1 MYCNP
6 DVCPHC
12 QYIGEGDSW
21 CDELHEIV
29 LSDWEP
35 TEHYMGLGCPYL
47 AQPRR
52 RKRRRNRKKKGPD
65 AGTIVKYA
73 VLTLLGV
80 WLYRLGAD
88 YALQQRGYFAVGG
101 EGVRPPASLFL
112 LGCEPHGQRLRC
124 GRETEA
130 SNGDCR
136 EDYCGTEGRRVSGCR

>member
-21 CDELHEIV
+21 CDEIHEIV

-35 TEHYMGLGCPYL
+35 TEHYMGQGCPYL
-47 AQPRR
+47 AQPGR

-65 AGTIVKYA
+65 AGTVVKYA
-73 VLTLLGV
+73 ILTLLGI

-88 YALQQRGYFAVGG
+88 YAYAQRGYFAVGG
-101 EGVRPPASLFL
+101 EVLALMLPYFYWAVSRTVKDFVADGK
-112 LGCEPHGQRLRC
+112 
-124 GRETEA
+124 
-130 SNGDCR
+130 
-136 EDYCGTEGRRVSGCR
+136 RR

>member
-29 LSDWEP
+29 LSDWGP

-47 AQPRR
+47 ARPRR

-73 VLTLLGV
+73 VLTLLGI

-88 YALQQRGYFAVGG
+88 YAYAQRGYFAVGG
-101 EGVRPPASLFL
+101 EVFAL
-112 LGCEPHGQRLRC
+112 LLPYFYWAVSR
-124 GRETEA
+124 TVKDFVA
-130 SNGDCR
+130 DAK
-136 EDYCGTEGRRVSGCR
+136 RR

>member
-6 DVCPHC
+6 DKCPHC

-35 TEHYMGLGCPYL
+35 TEHYMGQGCPYL
-47 AQPRR
+47 ARPKRK
-52 RKRRRNRKKKGPD
+52 KRRRKKKGPD

-73 VLTLLGV
+73 ILTLLGI

-88 YALQQRGYFAVGG
+88 YAYAQRGYFAVGG
-101 EGVRPPASLFL
+101 EVLALMLCDECQHSEQRQPCDFDMSTGMCRHRRRPEGVTHDVP
-112 LGCEPHGQRLRC
+112 
-124 GRETEA
+124 
-130 SNGDCR
+130 
-136 EDYCGTEGRRVSGCR
+136 

>member
-6 DVCPHC
+6 DKCSHC

-35 TEHYMGLGCPYL
+35 TEHYMGPGCPYL

-52 RKRRRNRKKKGPD
+52 RKRRRKKKGPD
-65 AGTIVKYA
+65 AGTVVKYA
-73 VLTLLGV
+73 ILTLLGI

-88 YALQQRGYFAVGG
+88 YAYFYWAVSRT
-101 EGVRPPASLFL
+101 VKDFVA
-112 LGCEPHGQRLRC
+112 
-124 GRETEA
+124 
-130 SNGDCR
+130 DVK
-136 EDYCGTEGRRVSGCR
+136 RR